1 MNNIFFALCFLFI
14 LTCFSHAQNKT
25 IYLKDSESKE
35 PIAYA
40 TIVGSGDFIYS
51 DFDGSFEINRVDSL
65 IISHV
70 NYGVQVILFESH
82 TNDSIIYLK
91 QIVNVLEEVIVSK
104 TNKKQKTSTL
114 GKIAKR
120 SNFTINI
127 AEKMQMVVFFPESYY
142 NVGSKIISIQIP
154 LYSRKNEVYNTLL
167 IRPKIY
173 TVDSISLL
181 ASTDLLK
188 QNEIVKIEFDNSKFY
203 SINLEENNLNLPKN
217 GVFIGFELIG
227 AIVGQGNLV

>member
-104 TNKKQKTSTL
+104 TKMLGCWSGITL
-114 GKIAKR
+114 SSALLVAAPAAACLGL
-120 SNFTINI
+120 TLT
-127 AEKMQMVVFFPESYY
+127 FF
-142 NVGSKIISIQIP
+142 N
-154 LYSRKNEVYNTLL
+154 
-167 IRPKIY
+167 
-173 TVDSISLL
+173 
-181 ASTDLLK
+181 A
-188 QNEIVKIEFDNSKFY
+188 
-203 SINLEENNLNLPKN
+203 
-217 GVFIGFELIG
+217 
-227 AIVGQGNLV
+227 